1 MFVGFHNIL
10 PLSFPDPVRGRG
22 VLDNQLLLPRGLRV
36 HLLPAGADLAH
47 PAGHVRARRV
57 PAHAQAPFSAQARDS
72 IRFPGE
78 FLLKLIGQ
86 V

>member
-1 MFVGFHNIL
+1 M
-10 PLSFPDPVRGRG
+10 
-22 VLDNQLLLPRGLRV
+22 LDNQLLLPRGLLV

-47 PAGHVRARRV
+47 PAGHVRARGV
-57 PAHAQAPFSAQARDS
+57 PTHAQTPLSAQARDS

-78 FLLKLIGQ
+78 LLLTLIGQ